1 MSLPAK
7 AIDRLFQRLAATYL
21 SSWTRMLADAPV
33 NDVKAAWAHELAGF
47 ESDLD
52 SVAWALENLPE
63 RCPNVIEFRNLCRR
77 APAPELPRLPEPK
90 ANPERLR
97 AELAKLADVRAKVVT
112 PNASGAKDWAHRI
125 MNRFNTGDSVRPVS
139 LRFARE
145 ALGIHKD
152 GGQAGIA

>member
-21 SSWTRMLADAPV
+21 SSWTRMLADVPV

-47 ESDLD
+47 ENNLD

-112 PNASGAKDWAHRI
+112 PNASGGKDWAHRI

-145 ALGIHKD
+145 ALGIRNE
-152 GGQAGIA
+152 GGQAGVA